1 MFSEKKV
8 LDWLKAPKQVDS
20 RGEEE
25 PVDENII
32 NSIRLMNEKLPFL
45 LTTASCGGH
54 FYSREEIRAKYPDA
68 NDNQLSLPNEGYVA
82 GGGGYIMIVT
92 DGTEKSMGFL
102 AALQQIITKY
112 SDAGLI
118 ERNDNEYNLK
128 LVRQLNDDDAFTI
141 DEATEAKNQI
151 KTLLEDIEDLV
162 VNFSNRETPI

>member
-1 MFSEKKV
+1 
-8 LDWLKAPKQVDS
+8 
-20 RGEEE
+20 
-25 PVDENII
+25 
-32 NSIRLMNEKLPFL
+32 
-45 LTTASCGGH
+45 
-54 FYSREEIRAKYPDA
+54 
-68 NDNQLSLPNEGYVA
+68 
-82 GGGGYIMIVT
+82 MIVT